1 MCIILIDTSVLLNL
15 LNIAGRNQESEKVT
29 EDFRSYVAL
38 NCTFILPMAS
48 IIETGNHIAQN
59 GDGRVRREAAER
71 FIKAV
76 KGAFEGTAPWSPA
89 EFPSMKEISS
99 WLNEFPEVAGKNKR
113 SDKLEG
119 ASFGD
124 LSIIKEF
131 EKACRRFPMSE
142 VFVWSLD
149 ADLQHFRQQAHHG

>member
-1 MCIILIDTSVLLNL
+1 MCIALIDTSILLNL
-15 LNIAGRNQESEKVT
+15 LNVPRRNQNTIKVT
-29 EDFRSYVAL
+29 EDFKNYVAL

-59 GDGRVRREAAER
+59 GDGRMRRQASLR
-71 FIKAV
+71 FVASV

-89 EFPSMKEISS
+89 EFPNLREILS
-99 WLNEFPEVAGKNKR
+99 WLDEFPEAAGKNKT
-113 SDKLEG
+113 SSKSEG
-119 ASFGD
+119 TSFGD

-131 EKACRRFPMSE
+131 EKTCLRFPMSE

-149 ADLQHFRQQAHHG
+149 VDLQHFKQEAHHG